1 MEPLPGCV
9 LRPASRSLVIA
20 ALALAGCR
28 GQIAP
33 SVMPTSE
40 VAVIQLGSSSAALP
54 LAQDLTGR
62 YALVNPALHFELQVG
77 SYATVAAMAQRAQ
90 PAWFL
95 TNWLAGAAESD
106 LWAAPLGHDAIVIIA
121 HPELPVSDLTLEQL
135 RALFQGR
142 PAEAGLAA
150 GQPLH
155 IISREDGSGTRAAFE
170 RLVMGERR
178 TSPAAIVVHSSAAML
193 ASVARQPGAIGYLA
207 ASWLDNSVQALSIEG
222 IVPGTQSYADRSWPL
237 RTTLFIAGTGEPQ
250 DDQLRSFIAWA
261 QGPEGQSVLAQRHMP
276 LRYGE

>member
-9 LRPASRSLVIA
+9 LRPASRSLVMA

-40 VAVIQLGSSSAALP
+40 VAVIQLGSSTAALP

-77 SYATVAAMAQRAQ
+77 NYATVQAMAQRAQ

-142 PAEAGLAA
+142 GAEAGLAA

-207 ASWLDNSVQALSIEG
+207 ASWLDNSVHALSIEG
-222 IVPGTQSYADRSWPL
+222 IVPGTQSNADRNWPL
-237 RTTLFIAGTGEPQ
+237 RTTLFIAGAWEPQ
-250 DDQLRSFIAWA
+250 DEQLRSFIAWA
-261 QGPEGQSVLAQRHMP
+261 QGPEGQSVLAQRHLP

>member
-1 MEPLPGCV
+1 MEPLPVCV

-28 GQIAP
+28 GQISPVVTPA
-33 SVMPTSE
+33 TE
-40 VAVIQLGSSSAALP
+40 AAVIQLGSSSAALP
-54 LAQDLTGR
+54 LAQDLTSR
-62 YALVNPALHFELQVG
+62 YALVNPALHFELQAG

-95 TNWLAGAAESD
+95 TNWLPGAAESD

-121 HPELPVSDLTLEQL
+121 HPELPVSNLTLEQL

-142 PAEAGLAA
+142 GAEAGLAA
-150 GQPLH
+150 GQSLH
-155 IISREDGSGTRAAFE
+155 IISREAGSGTRAAFV

-178 TSPAAIVVHSSAAML
+178 TSPAAIVVHSSAAMR

-207 ASWLDNSVQALSIEG
+207 ASWLDNSVQALRIEG
-222 IVPGTQSYADRSWPL
+222 IVPGAQSFADRSWPL
-237 RTTLFIAGTGEPQ
+237 RTTLFIAGAGEPQ
-250 DDQLRSFIAWA
+250 DERLRSFIAWA
-261 QGPEGQSVLAQRHMP
+261 QGPDGQSVLAQRHVP

>member
-33 SVMPTSE
+33 AMAPAAE
-40 VAVIQLGSSSAALP
+40 VAVIQLGSSTAALP

-77 SYATVAAMAQRAQ
+77 SFATVAAMVQRAQ

-95 TNWLAGAAESD
+95 TNWLPGSVERE
-106 LWAAPLGHDAIVIIA
+106 LWAAPLGHDAIVIIV

-142 PAEAGLAA
+142 GAEAGLAA

-170 RLVMGERR
+170 RLVMGERP
-178 TSPAAIVVHSSAAML
+178 TTPSAIVVHSSAAMR
-193 ASVARQPGAIGYLA
+193 ASVARQPGSIGYLA
-207 ASWLDNSVQALSIEG
+207 ASWLDNSVRALRIEG

-237 RTTLFIAGTGEPQ
+237 RTTLFIAGAGEPQ
-250 DDQLRSFIAWA
+250 DEQLRSFIAWA
-261 QGPEGQSVLAQRHMP
+261 QGPEGQSVLAQRHIP

>member
-1 MEPLPGCV
+1 MEPLPGSV

-28 GQIAP
+28 GQITP
-33 SVMPTSE
+33 SVMPDSE
-40 VAVIQLGSSSAALP
+40 IAVIQLGSTSAALP

-62 YALVNPALHFELQVG
+62 YALVNPALHFELQVN
-77 SYATVAAMAQRAQ
+77 SFATVVAMAQRAQ

-95 TNWLAGAAESD
+95 TNWLPGSAESD

-142 PAEAGLAA
+142 GADAGLAA

-178 TSPAAIVVHSSAAML
+178 TSPAVLVVHSSAAMR

-207 ASWLDNSVQALSIEG
+207 ASWLDNSVQALSIAG
-222 IVPGTQSYADRSWPL
+222 IAPGAQSYADRSWPL
-237 RTTLFIAGTGEPQ
+237 RTTLFIAGAREPQ
-250 DDQLRSFIAWA
+250 DERLRSFIAWA
-261 QGPEGQSVLAQRHMP
+261 QGPGGQSVLAQRHMP

>member
-1 MEPLPGCV
+1 MEPLPVCV

-28 GQIAP
+28 GQITPDVTPAA
-33 SVMPTSE
+33 E
-40 VAVIQLGSSSAALP
+40 VAIIQLGSSSAALP

-62 YALVNPALHFELQVG
+62 YALANPVLHFELQVG
-77 SYATVAAMAQRAQ
+77 SFATVATMAQRAQ

-95 TNWLAGAAESD
+95 TNWLPGAAESD
-106 LWAAPLGHDAIVIIA
+106 LWAAPLGHDAIVIIS
-121 HPELPVSDLTLEQL
+121 HPELPVSNLNLEQL

-142 PAEAGLAA
+142 GAEAGLAA

-155 IISREDGSGTRAAFE
+155 IISREAGSGTRAAFE

-178 TSPAAIVVHSSAAML
+178 TTPAAIVVHSSAAMRV
-193 ASVARQPGAIGYLA
+193 SVARQPGAIGYLA
-207 ASWLDNSVQALSIEG
+207 ASWLDNSVQALRIEG
-222 IVPGTQSYADRSWPL
+222 IVPEAQSFADRSWPL
-237 RTTLFIAGTGEPQ
+237 RTTLFIAGAGEPQ
-250 DDQLRSFIAWA
+250 DERLRSFIAWA
-261 QGPEGQSVLAQRHMP
+261 QGPEGQAVLAQRHVP